1 MPGRLSTPESSEL
14 FSQALALQSAGEL
27 GKARVAYEH
36 VLKSEP
42 HNTNA
47 LNNLGILL
55 NSQGESAQALALF
68 DQLVQ
73 VAPQEARSHVH
84 RGVVLKSLGRMGDA
98 IDAYQVALKH
108 DASSH
113 TAHNNL
119 GNLYYGQGHF
129 APALTHFEAAC
140 NLQPASPEYRFMLGK
155 CLLELQ
161 HMERAQ
167 AELELVLRQKPSDS
181 DTWGTL
187 ARLWSERHRMPE
199 ALHCFERGLLVRSD
213 YAGLIYNRGLARL
226 LAGDLVGGFA
236 DYERR
241 FDVPDFPSKRLK
253 STKPLWQGEPLP
265 TQTLLIHAEQGL
277 GDTLQF
283 LRYIGLAAPR
293 CMRVLLLIQESL
305 TPLAV
310 LPANV
315 ELVHEGARTPQFD
328 VVCPLCPAPMR

>member
-293 CMRVLLLIQESL
+293 CMRVLLLIQ
-305 TPLAV
+305 
-310 LPANV
+310 
-315 ELVHEGARTPQFD
+315 
-328 VVCPLCPAPMR
+328 